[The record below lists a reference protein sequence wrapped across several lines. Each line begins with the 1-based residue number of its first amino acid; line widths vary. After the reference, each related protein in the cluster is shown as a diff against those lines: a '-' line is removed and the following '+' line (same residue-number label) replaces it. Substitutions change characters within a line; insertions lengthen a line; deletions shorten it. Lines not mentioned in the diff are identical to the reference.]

1 MIPAFTIE
9 IFDSEPDRLDSFDE
23 ACKRAI
29 KGDFKNKVGTVDIL
43 PHADVFESDEE
54 LVILSETTRLVLFH
68 LGKDNPGAG
77 MSSRWGNHRSEEF
90 LDRQLTGKTNIAVI
104 AYTGGPKPPP
114 GTVDQIGRPAS
125 FPKNKWYTYLYEIG
139 DARDMNLELFF
150 QNWSEGIL
158 GYPPLDLLQ
167 VWPSLPQAFEILRV
181 GFLAAYGGGGG
192 EWFNE
197 LSETLRTRVQCK
209 ANKDKVST
217 PDWWKPV
224 LGADLMGK
232 KLSAT
237 TPPDDERRT
246 IVESLASLFA
256 NGGRPSTNEIC
267 NALNPKSG
275 SKAGR

>member
-9 IFDSEPDRLDSFDE
+9 IFDSEPDRPDSFDE

-29 KGDFKNKVGTVDIL
+29 KVDFKNKVGTVDIL
-43 PHADVFESDEE
+43 PHAEVFESDGE
-54 LVILSETTRLVLFH
+54 LVILSETTRLVLLH

-90 LDRQLTGKTNIAVI
+90 LYRQLTGKTNIAVI

-150 QNWSEGIL
+150 QNWSEDIL

-167 VWPSLPQAFEILRV
+167 VWPSLPQAFDILRV

-197 LSETLRTRVQCK
+197 LPEALRKQVQSDCNKERVR
-209 ANKDKVST
+209 A

-224 LGADLMGK
+224 LGEDLKGE

-237 TPPDDERRT
+237 TPDDKRKEM
-246 IVESLASLFA
+246 VGSLVSLFA
-256 NGGRPSTNEIC
+256 NGGRPSTNDIC
-267 NALNPKSG
+267 NALNPESG